1 MTNNTQH
8 SLSTAASPNW
18 HSWLSLLVAGL
29 FLLVANGRFAI
40 PIATW
45 LSMLFMLRFVR
56 TQPKRIGLSIA
67 TVVLFFTFAFQL
79 KGMVPVPPLFYY
91 IITAVYTAVLLA
103 PFWADRVITPR
114 LSGFSSTL
122 LFPTAWVTME
132 WLVANFTPYGSW
144 CALAYAQHEN
154 LVLLQL
160 VSVTGLYGVSFLIA
174 WFASVGCWVWER
186 GLGANTRRGA
196 LIFSAVITV
205 VMLAGGLRLVAFAPD
220 GSTVRVASLTRPDID
235 LFAGVEGGRGAAT
248 LGEISD
254 AGVSKIRENA
264 DAILDDLLRRAE
276 QEVQAGAEIVF
287 WGETNG
293 FSLKQ
298 DEPAMIERGAA
309 FAIEHDIYLGM
320 ASAVFDP
327 ESAQPLENK
336 ISMISPDGSV
346 SFEYWKAIPV
356 PGGEA
361 TIQAPGDGI
370 IHTVDSE
377 HGRVGAAICFDMDF
391 PGHLQQAGRAGTD
404 ILLVPSNDWADI
416 DPWHT
421 HMARFRAVEQ
431 GVNMIR
437 HTSSGLSV
445 ATDYQGRV
453 LASMDH
459 YTTDARNMVAH
470 VPTRGTRTIY
480 SRVGDLFSWI
490 CMAGFVLLAVM
501 SWRGRVRA
509 LRAMGEPGSTA

>member
-174 WFASVGCWVWER
+174 W
-186 GLGANTRRGA
+186 
-196 LIFSAVITV
+196 
-205 VMLAGGLRLVAFAPD
+205 
-220 GSTVRVASLTRPDID
+220 
-235 LFAGVEGGRGAAT
+235 
-248 LGEISD
+248 
-254 AGVSKIRENA
+254 
-264 DAILDDLLRRAE
+264 
-276 QEVQAGAEIVF
+276 
-287 WGETNG
+287 
-293 FSLKQ
+293 
-298 DEPAMIERGAA
+298 
-309 FAIEHDIYLGM
+309 
-320 ASAVFDP
+320 
-327 ESAQPLENK
+327 
-336 ISMISPDGSV
+336 
-346 SFEYWKAIPV
+346 
-356 PGGEA
+356 
-361 TIQAPGDGI
+361 
-370 IHTVDSE
+370 
-377 HGRVGAAICFDMDF
+377 
-391 PGHLQQAGRAGTD
+391 
-404 ILLVPSNDWADI
+404 
-416 DPWHT
+416 
-421 HMARFRAVEQ
+421 
-431 GVNMIR
+431 
-437 HTSSGLSV
+437 
-445 ATDYQGRV
+445 
-453 LASMDH
+453 
-459 YTTDARNMVAH
+459 
-470 VPTRGTRTIY
+470 
-480 SRVGDLFSWI
+480 
-490 CMAGFVLLAVM
+490 
-501 SWRGRVRA
+501 
-509 LRAMGEPGSTA
+509 